1 LSQLLLQEPS
11 LLPALRASLHALN
24 YAHYLYL
31 VSVGCSQ
38 LDPLATGDIRSVA
51 HELTVP
57 DLPSEGLQLG
67 GGLQTG
73 ARPLLLP
80 PPLQKGLEGLPLP
93 GVLEGRDQRVQVFR
107 ELPLV
112 LRDKRGG
119 LAHG

>member
-1 LSQLLLQEPS
+1 MSQPLLQVPS
-11 LLPALRASLHALN
+11 LLPDLPASLHSFN
-24 YAHYLYL
+24 YAHDLYL
-31 VSVGCSQ
+31 VPVGRPQ
-38 LDPLATGDIRSVA
+38 LHRLVTGDFRSVA

-112 LRDKRGG
+112 LRDNRGG
-119 LAHG
+119 LADG